1 MDLATLSE
9 LLATWGYPVL
19 LFLLL
24 LTGVGSP
31 IPEDLLL
38 LAAGY
43 LIFAGAF
50 AWPVTVSVC
59 LAGVIVSDLML
70 YSAGRHVFGGSV
82 AAARAPVSARRL
94 KSATAWLNRLG
105 PRAILL
111 ARLVPGT
118 RVITFVSSGVNGIP
132 AGQFLKYDTIG
143 ALLWVPVALSCGY
156 ALGPE
161 IGRLSDVV
169 RFLNR
174 GAGWLLAVLVVLIAA
189 RLLWGR
195 EESKL

>member
-1 MDLATLSE
+1 MDLPTLSE
-9 LLATWGYPVL
+9 LLVTWGYPVL

-38 LAAGY
+38 VAAGY
-43 LIFAGAF
+43 LIFAGVF
-50 AWPVTVSVC
+50 GWPMTVTVC
-59 LAGVIVSDLML
+59 LTGVIVSDLML
-70 YSAGRHVFGGSV
+70 YSAGRHLLGGSV

-94 KSATAWLNRLG
+94 KRATEWLDRLG

-118 RVITFVSSGVNGIP
+118 RAITFVSAGVNGVP
-132 AGQFLKYDTIG
+132 AGQFLKYDAIG
-143 ALLWVPVALSCGY
+143 ALLWVPVALVGGY

-174 GAGWLLAVLVVLIAA
+174 WAGWLLALLVVLIAA